1 MELFFR
7 KSGTGEPLIILHGLY
22 GSSDNWYS
30 IGRSLSEDYTVYLPD
45 QRNHGNSP
53 HDPVHT
59 YDAMA
64 GDLFEFM
71 QKHTSGPAIIIGH
84 SMGGKTAL
92 QFGLKHPELVAKMII
107 VDISPLGYDLN
118 NASDAGNQHIQ
129 IIDALSRINP
139 EALKSREEADKILLP
154 EIPSAMVRQFLLK
167 SLKRMPDGK
176 FRLAINIK
184 ALSENLPGIF
194 SGVISEDNTDPRQIP
209 EFPLLFIKGELSPYI
224 CLRDEQAIR
233 HFFPWARIVTI
244 EGSGHWV
251 HAEQP
256 ARFLEVVNDFIK
268 N

>member
-7 KSGTGEPLIILHGLY
+7 KSGTGQPLIILHGLY

-30 IGRSLSEDYTVYLPD
+30 IGRVLSENHTVYLVD

-64 GDLFEFM
+64 NDLFEFM
-71 QKHTSGPAIIIGH
+71 QKHITGQAIIIGH

-92 QFGLKHPELVAKMII
+92 QFGLKHSELVAKMII

-118 NASDAGNQHIQ
+118 DASTAGNQHVQ
-129 IIDALSRINP
+129 IIKALSKINP
-139 EALKSREEADKILLP
+139 ELLKSREEADNMLIP
-154 EIPSAMVRQFLLK
+154 EVPSAIVRQFLLK
-167 SLKRMPDGK
+167 NLKRTPDGK
-176 FRLAINIK
+176 FRLATNIK
-184 ALSENLPGIF
+184 ALSENMPGIF
-194 SGVISEDNTDPRQIP
+194 SGIISEENTDPRQIP
-209 EFPLLFIKGELSPYI
+209 EFPLLFIKGERSEYI
-224 CLRDEQAIR
+224 RSMDEQAIR
-233 HFFPWARIVTI
+233 HFFPWAGIVSI
-244 EGSGHWV
+244 KDSGHWV

-256 ARFLEVVNDFIK
+256 SRFLKVVNDFIK